1 MALVSLRR
9 LCTFLNSDEVE
20 NTSIHAGN
28 HIALDNATVTWPAR
42 DLQVGEVQHRQPF
55 TLTDMSLRI
64 PPEAKFVLVCG
75 HTGAG
80 KVRIHPIIILS
91 DSN

>member
-9 LCTFLNSDEVE
+9 LCKFLNSDEVE
-20 NTSIHAGN
+20 NNNIQAGN
-28 HIALDNATVTWPAR
+28 QIALDNVTVT
-42 DLQVGEVQHRQPF
+42 F
-55 TLTDMSLRI
+55 TLTNMSLRI

-75 HTGAG
+75 QTGAG
-80 KVRIHPIIILS
+80 KVRIQPIVILS

>member
-9 LCTFLNSDEVE
+9 LCKFLNSDEVE
-20 NTSIHAGN
+20 NNNIQAGN

-55 TLTDMSLRI
+55 TLTNMFLRI

-75 HTGAG
+75 QTGSG
-80 KVRIHPIIILS
+80 KVRFNPIVILS
-91 DSN
+91 HSN